1 MREKYPHHR
10 AQFEVREVI
19 RKSRI
24 SRHVADTP
32 KIADALPTPR
42 LRSAGRAPCHAERS
56 TVRSREFRIR
66 RSAAHALPGPPPT
79 ASARDPRHRTIT
91 CDKLATGGMWD
102 AGFSG
107 YNGSRRD
114 ANRPARRTDGRWKRT
129 PVPFGGVG
137 RAHRRGTR
145 PGPAKAAGAASS
157 RARRTRTM
165 CPNAADGRGGPPCRP
180 PPPYRVPGQLS
191 SVWTAMSSLR
201 TGSGRV
207 PALCSM
213 QPPAG
218 AALLHHRPGAVAQ
231 PAERV
236 PQLLRQPEQVG
247 EAEPDR
253 GAVRDHD
260 EHAVVVLEPVR
271 PAPDRVG
278 HPRPRPSS
286 RARRS
291 GSTSSRTRP
300 ASAP

>member
-1 MREKYPHHR
+1 MREKYPHHP

-42 LRSAGRAPCHAERS
+42 LRSAGRAPRHAERS

-145 PGPAKAAGAASS
+145 
-157 RARRTRTM
+157 
-165 CPNAADGRGGPPCRP
+165 
-180 PPPYRVPGQLS
+180 
-191 SVWTAMSSLR
+191 
-201 TGSGRV
+201 
-207 PALCSM
+207 
-213 QPPAG
+213 
-218 AALLHHRPGAVAQ
+218 
-231 PAERV
+231 
-236 PQLLRQPEQVG
+236 
-247 EAEPDR
+247 
-253 GAVRDHD
+253 
-260 EHAVVVLEPVR
+260 
-271 PAPDRVG
+271 
-278 HPRPRPSS
+278 
-286 RARRS
+286 
-291 GSTSSRTRP
+291 
-300 ASAP
+300 